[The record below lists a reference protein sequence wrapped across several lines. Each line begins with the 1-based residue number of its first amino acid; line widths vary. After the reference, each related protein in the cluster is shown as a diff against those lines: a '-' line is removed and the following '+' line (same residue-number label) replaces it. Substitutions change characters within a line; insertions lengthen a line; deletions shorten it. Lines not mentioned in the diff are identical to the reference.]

1 MENYLDIEFQWY
13 KNGIKTIKPSG
24 LITLRQLIN
33 SIISPKPEM
42 IEAFKLIQEASLAG
56 NNRRTEDNYN
66 YADEGLEKY
75 SGYFKDCWKI
85 NMSCYKALKFLWFE
99 INEEL

>member
-1 MENYLDIEFQWY
+1 MSLQFQWY
-13 KNGIKTIKPSG
+13 ANGIKTIRPNG
-24 LITLRQLIN
+24 NITLRQLIN
-33 SIISPKPEM
+33 AIISPKPEM

-85 NMSCYKALKFLWFE
+85 NMSCYKALKFLIFMLE
-99 INEEL
+99 AL